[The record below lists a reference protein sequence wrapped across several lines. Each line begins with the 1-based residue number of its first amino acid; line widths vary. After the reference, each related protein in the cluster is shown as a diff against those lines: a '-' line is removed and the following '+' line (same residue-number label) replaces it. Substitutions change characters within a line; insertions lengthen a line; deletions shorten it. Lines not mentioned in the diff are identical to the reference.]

1 MKPNEP
7 NQGEGDHKAD
17 REYREGV
24 REFISQGKVDA
35 AAKNAK
41 DFVERDPAA
50 ANRAER
56 AAKRGPR
63 MSIDELVAKGQ
74 TVVDRVRR
82 AMSALRE
89 RFTAKNHK

>member
-7 NQGEGDHKAD
+7 NQGEGDRTAD

-35 AAKNAK
+35 AAKDAK

-50 ANRAER
+50 AKRAER

-63 MSIDELVAKGQ
+63 TSVDELVAKGE

-82 AMSALRE
+82 AVSSLRD
-89 RFTAKNHK
+89 RFAAKNHK